1 MVAPATRPA
10 SSAWVAILVI
20 VVLAW
25 ASVFSIPALA
35 VGWFLLAPSR
45 VHRPPEIR
53 HSSPLMVSRSTA
65 PAAARA
71 GAAADPSLYT
81 YTIQSGSGVKHVI
94 EVRIDGDEVTGI
106 EVDGRPYSPGE
117 MEWR

>member
-1 MVAPATRPA
+1 MVAPAARPA
-10 SSAWVAILVI
+10 SSAWVAVLVI

-45 VHRPPEIR
+45 IHARSDIR
-53 HSSPLMVSRSTA
+53 HTAPMMVSRSTT
-65 PAAARA
+65 PAGARA
-71 GAAADPSLYT
+71 GAATTPSRYT
-81 YTIQSGSGVKHVI
+81 YTIQSGSGAKHVI
-94 EVRIDGDEVTGI
+94 EVRIAGDEVTGI